1 MRDTLRPVR
10 DAAES
15 PNRRAGTPA
24 IGLDGALNCR
34 DLGGLPTLDGRR
46 VRQGRLYRSD
56 SLHRASKRDVE
67 TLHRLGVATI
77 IDLRDADEV
86 ALNGRGRLALEPIT
100 YVNRPLRFN
109 PALDAATD
117 EASSPLVRRYRD
129 YLDES
134 GGAFVAVFDLLAETT
149 TYPAVINCFFG
160 KDRTGVVVALVLA
173 ALGVDRTAI
182 VEDYASSARPV
193 ASLITRLTED
203 PSTLMPSREPIR
215 ADSTPSPRPWCT
227 SSRNSTGETGVR
239 CPGSSA
245 RVSTSRVW
253 TSCASC
259 CSSEAERTT

>member
-1 MRDTLRPVR
+1 MR

-15 PNRRAGTPA
+15 PNRRAGART
-24 IGLDGALNCR
+24 IDLDGALNCR

-46 VRQGRLYRSD
+46 VRRGRLYRSD
-56 SLHRASKRDVE
+56 SLHRASERDIE

-129 YLDES
+129 YLDGS

-173 ALGVDRTAI
+173 ALGVDRAAI

-203 PSTLMPSREPIR
+203 PVYADALARTDPRRLDAEPSTMVHFLEELDRRDGGPVPWLVGAGLDLTRLDQLRELLL
-215 ADSTPSPRPWCT
+215 
-227 SSRNSTGETGVR
+227 
-239 CPGSSA
+239 
-245 RVSTSRVW
+245 
-253 TSCASC
+253 
-259 CSSEAERTT
+259 ERG